1 MTNYIDKSERITE
14 GCSQVLLMRS
24 LQNGESQ
31 LLQLRYHA
39 NGELIINEAETKVVR
54 WIFERYLAGDSL
66 GKIASGLQKP
76 KAAV

>member
-1 MTNYIDKSERITE
+1 
-14 GCSQVLLMRS
+14 MRS

-66 GKIASGLQKP
+66 GKIAVGL
-76 KAAV
+76 